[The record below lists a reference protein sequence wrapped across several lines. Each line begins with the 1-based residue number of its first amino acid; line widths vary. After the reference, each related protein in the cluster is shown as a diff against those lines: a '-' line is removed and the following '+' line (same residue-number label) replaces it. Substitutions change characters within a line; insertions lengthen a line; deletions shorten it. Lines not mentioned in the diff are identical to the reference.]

1 MYVVVRCP
9 RCRGLV
15 LGNTTYRTRAC
26 SHCGHRL
33 VLSGMKVIGRTESS
47 RGAVAL
53 IQALKNSDVTG
64 EDPKFKDY
72 NR

>member
-15 LGNTTYRTRAC
+15 LGNTMYRTRAC

-33 VLSGMKVIGRTESS
+33 VLTGMKVIGRTESS
-47 RGAVAL
+47 IGAVEL
-53 IQALKNSDVTG
+53 IQTLKKSDVTG

-72 NR
+72 DR